1 MIATLFCEYSARKL
15 MQLADR
21 VDFCLERLD
30 EEQIWQ
36 RGSEVENAVGNLV
49 LHLEGNVRQWAL
61 SAAGGA
67 EDVRER
73 DAEFSARGGVSK
85 AQLRE
90 RLAGTVREAVAVIGG
105 LSPQRLEERVRVQG
119 YDLSVLEV
127 VYQVVDHFAGH
138 AGQIQLL
145 TKLYRQQD
153 LGFYAHL
160 SNAGHGETTP

>member
-1 MIATLFCEYSARKL
+1 
-15 MQLADR
+15 MQLAER
-21 VDFCLERLD
+21 VDVCLERLD
-30 EEQIWQ
+30 EEQIWR
-36 RGSEVENAVGNLV
+36 RGSEAENAVGNLV

-67 EDVRER
+67 KDVRER
-73 DAEFSARGGVSK
+73 DAEFATRGGLGK
-85 AQLRE
+85 GELRR
-90 RLAGTVREAVAVIGG
+90 RLADTVREATGVISG
-105 LSPQRLEERVRVQG
+105 LSVERLEERVRVQG

-145 TKLYRQQD
+145 TKLYTQQD